1 MNIGRT
7 IRELRT
13 QKGMEQQ
20 ELAALLHV
28 SNRTVSSWE
37 TNRTEPKMEMIEAIC
52 QALECSKSDF
62 LESSTDYVITLSDKE
77 KILIEN
83 YRKADAFDKTAVDRI
98 LKYTELFERRE
109 NGKSEKTT

>member
-7 IRELRT
+7 IRELRM

-37 TNRTEPKMEMIEAIC
+37 TNRTEPKMDMIEAIC
-52 QALECSKSDF
+52 KALECSKSDF
-62 LESSTDYVITLSDKE
+62 LESSTDYVLTLSDKE

-98 LKYTELFERRE
+98 LKYAELIERMQ
-109 NGKSEKTT
+109 NGKSEETT